1 MNLDNISISK
11 KLVDDEELYIV
22 NRQHIDTLKFADEID
37 GIKIGGPTIKNSLD
51 GMIKFL
57 KEHTGFSLAIHK
69 YYIGKSRFKWI
80 FCVLYEISG
89 MYQRVQIEN
98 TMCAKCG
105 WQGIVANP
113 TVPSLYD
120 TVRDK
125 NKALNLA
132 WNLPSKN
139 CPSCGE
145 KLDRHNVW
153 NE

>member
-1 MNLDNISISK
+1 MNLDDINIFV
-11 KLVDDEELYIV
+11 KLVNDEELYVIDQ
-22 NRQHIDTLKFADEID
+22 QHIDTLKFADEIE

-51 GMIKFL
+51 SMIEFVK
-57 KEHTGFSLAIHK
+57 KHTDFTLAMHK
-69 YYIGKSRFKWI
+69 YFIGQSRYKWI
-80 FCVLYEISG
+80 FCVLYEMAG
-89 MYQRVQIEN
+89 EYQRVQIEN

-113 TVPSLYD
+113 TIPSLYD
-120 TVRDK
+120 TVKDR
-125 NKALNLA
+125 NEALNLA
-132 WNLPSKN
+132 WNLPSKS